1 MIETFLSARLHF
13 ERDLSVRL
21 RFIIYDYDYIVK
33 DEENISTACAR
44 IEHFAGKAS
53 NESWDSVLQRLK
65 EQNIKNCC
73 HQPPHVLDQ
82 TTKSWLLQ

>member
-1 MIETFLSARLHF
+1 MIETVLSARLHF

-33 DEENISTACAR
+33 DEENIATACTN
-44 IEHFAGKAS
+44 IEHYAGKAS
-53 NESWDSVLQRLK
+53 NESWDSVLQRLV

-73 HQPPHVLDQ
+73 HH
-82 TTKSWLLQ
+82 TGHTMF